1 MSIRRIWATA
11 RRILSQLRHDPR
23 TIALMI
29 LAPCLLMTILKYVY
43 QNQPQVFQ
51 HVAGAVLGVFPM
63 LVMFLITSVGTLRER
78 TSGTLER
85 LLILPITKLELIL
98 GYAKAFG
105 IAALIQAVVVSS
117 VALGPLGLKIAGSQW
132 MLIVVAIVDALL
144 GMSIGIF
151 VSSFAKTEFQ
161 AVQFLPAILFPQLL
175 LSGLLAPRE
184 SMPSVLRVISDYL
197 PLTYAVDATQ
207 KVIAGQ
213 GALSRD
219 FLLLAIFLIALLG
232 AGALTLKRKTN

>member
-1 MSIRRIWATA
+1 
-11 RRILSQLRHDPR
+11 
-23 TIALMI
+23 
-29 LAPCLLMTILKYVY
+29 MTILKYVY

-51 HVAGAVLGVFPM
+51 HVAGSLLGIFPM

-85 LLILPITKLELIL
+85 LLILPITKLEFIL
-98 GYAKAFG
+98 GYATAFG

-117 VALGPLGLKIAGSQW
+117 VALGPLGLTIAGSQIK
-132 MLIVVAIVDALL
+132 LIVVAIVDALL

-175 LSGLLAPRE
+175 LSGLLAPRQ
-184 SMPSVLRVISDYL
+184 SMPSILRIISDYL

-213 GALSRD
+213 GALTRD
-219 FLLLAIFLIALLG
+219 FLLLAVFLIALLG
-232 AGALTLKRKTN
+232 AGALTLKRKTNY

>member
-1 MSIRRIWATA
+1 MSIRRIWGTA

-29 LAPCLLMTILKYVY
+29 LAPVLLMTILKYVY
-43 QNQPQVFQ
+43 QNQPIVFQ
-51 HVAGAVLGVFPM
+51 RVAASLLGIFPM

-85 LLILPITKLELIL
+85 LLILPITKLEFIL

-105 IAALIQAVVVSS
+105 IAALIQATIVSS
-117 VALGPLGLKIAGSQW
+117 VALGPLGLKIAGSQL
-132 MLIVVAIVDALL
+132 MLIVVAILDALL
-144 GMSIGIF
+144 GMAIGIF

-161 AVQFLPAILFPQLL
+161 AVQFLPAVLFPQLL
-175 LSGLLAPRE
+175 LSGLLVPRG
-184 SMPSVLRVISDYL
+184 SMPSILRIISDYL

-207 KVIAGQ
+207 KVVAGQ
-213 GALSRD
+213 GSVTRD
-219 FLLLAIFLIALLG
+219 FLILALFLFGLLA

>member
-1 MSIRRIWATA
+1 MSIRRIWGTA
-11 RRILSQLRHDPR
+11 LRILWQLRHDPR

-51 HVAGAVLGVFPM
+51 HVAGALLGIFPM
-63 LVMFLITSVGTLRER
+63 LVMFLITSVATLRER
-78 TSGTLER
+78 SSGTLER

-117 VALGPLGLKIAGSQW
+117 VALGPLGLKIAGSQI
-132 MLIVVAIVDALL
+132 MLIVVAILDALL

-175 LSGLLAPRE
+175 LSGLLAPRA
-184 SMPSVLRVISDYL
+184 SMPSILRVISDYL

-207 KVIAGQ
+207 KVIVGQ
-213 GALSRD
+213 GALIHD
-219 FLLLAIFLIALLG
+219 FLLLALFLIALLG
-232 AGALTLKRKTN
+232 AGALTLKRQTI

>member
-1 MSIRRIWATA
+1 MSLRRIWATA
-11 RRILSQLRHDPR
+11 GRILSQLRHDPR

-43 QNQPQVFQ
+43 QNQVQVFQ
-51 HVAGAVLGVFPM
+51 QVAGALLGIFPM
-63 LVMFLITSVGTLRER
+63 LVMFLITSVATLRER

-85 LLILPITKLELIL
+85 LLILPISKLEFIL
-98 GYAKAFG
+98 GYATAFG
-105 IAALIQAVVVSS
+105 IAALVQATVVSS
-117 VALGPLGLKIAGSQW
+117 VALGPLGLKIAGPQI

-144 GMSIGIF
+144 GMAIGIF

-175 LSGLLAPRE
+175 LSGLLAPRA
-184 SMPSVLRVISDYL
+184 SMPSILRVISDYL

-207 KVIAGQ
+207 KVVAGQ
-213 GALSRD
+213 GGLSRD
-219 FLLLAIFLIALLG
+219 FLLLVLFLIALLG
-232 AGALTLKRKTN
+232 AGALTLKRRTD

>member
-1 MSIRRIWATA
+1 MSIRRIWGTA

-43 QNQPQVFQ
+43 QGQPQVFQ
-51 HVAGAVLGVFPM
+51 HVAGALLGVFPM
-63 LVMFLITSVGTLRER
+63 LVMFLITSVATLRER
-78 TSGTLER
+78 SSGTLER
-85 LLILPITKLELIL
+85 LLILPITRLEFIL

-117 VALGPLGLKIAGSQW
+117 VALGPLGLKISGSQF
-132 MLIVVAIVDALL
+132 MLIIVAIIDALL
-144 GMSIGIF
+144 GMSMGIF

-175 LSGLLAPRE
+175 LSGLLAPRA
-184 SMPSVLRVISDYL
+184 SMPSILRLVSDFL
-197 PLTYAVDATQ
+197 PLTYAVDATD
-207 KVIAGQ
+207 KVIAGH
-213 GALSRD
+213 GALAHD
-219 FLLLAIFLIALLG
+219 FFLLAIFLIGLLG
-232 AGALTLKRKTN
+232 AGALTLKRQTN

>member
-1 MSIRRIWATA
+1 MSIRRIWGTA

-29 LAPCLLMTILKYVY
+29 LAPVLLMTILKYVY
-43 QNQPQVFQ
+43 QNQPMVFQ
-51 HVAGAVLGVFPM
+51 RVAASLLGIFPM

-85 LLILPITKLELIL
+85 LLILPITKLEFIL

-105 IAALIQAVVVSS
+105 IAALIQATIVSS
-117 VALGPLGLKIAGSQW
+117 VALGPLGLKIAGSQL
-132 MLIVVAIVDALL
+132 MLIIVAIFDALL
-144 GMSIGIF
+144 GMAIGIF

-161 AVQFLPAILFPQLL
+161 AVQFLPAVLFPQLL
-175 LSGLLAPRE
+175 LSGLLVPRG
-184 SMPSVLRVISDYL
+184 SMPSILRIISEYL

-207 KVIAGQ
+207 KVVAGQ
-213 GALSRD
+213 GSVTRD
-219 FLLLAIFLIALLG
+219 FLILALFLFGLLA
-232 AGALTLKRKTN
+232 AGAFTLKRKTN

>member
-1 MSIRRIWATA
+1 MSIRRIWGTA

-29 LAPCLLMTILKYVY
+29 LAPVLLMTILKYVY
-43 QNQPQVFQ
+43 QNQPIVFQ
-51 HVAGAVLGVFPM
+51 RVAASLLGIFPM

-85 LLILPITKLELIL
+85 LLILPITKLEFIL

-105 IAALIQAVVVSS
+105 IAALIQATIVSS
-117 VALGPLGLKIAGSQW
+117 VALGPLGLKIAGSQL
-132 MLIVVAIVDALL
+132 MLIVVAILDALL
-144 GMSIGIF
+144 GMAIGIF

-161 AVQFLPAILFPQLL
+161 AVQFLPAVLFPQLL
-175 LSGLLAPRE
+175 LSGLLVPRG
-184 SMPSVLRVISDYL
+184 SMPSILRIISDYL

-207 KVIAGQ
+207 KVVAGQ
-213 GALSRD
+213 GSVTRD
-219 FLLLAIFLIALLG
+219 FLILALFLFGLLA
-232 AGALTLKRKTN
+232 AGALTLKRKTK

>member
-1 MSIRRIWATA
+1 MSIRRIWGTA

-23 TIALMI
+23 TIALMV
-29 LAPCLLMTILKYVY
+29 LAPVLLMTILKYVY
-43 QNQPQVFQ
+43 QNQPIVFQ
-51 HVAGAVLGVFPM
+51 RVAASLLGIFPM

-85 LLILPITKLELIL
+85 LLILPITKLEFIL

-105 IAALIQAVVVSS
+105 IAALIQATIVSS

-132 MLIVVAIVDALL
+132 MLIIVAILDALL
-144 GMSIGIF
+144 GMAIGIF

-175 LSGLLAPRE
+175 LSGLLVPRG
-184 SMPSVLRVISDYL
+184 SMPSILRIVSDYL

-207 KVIAGQ
+207 KVVVGQ
-213 GALSRD
+213 GSVTRD
-219 FLLLAIFLIALLG
+219 FLILALFLFGLLA
-232 AGALTLKRKTN
+232 AGALTLKRRTS

>member
-1 MSIRRIWATA
+1 MSLRRIWGTA
-11 RRILSQLRHDPR
+11 HRILSQLRHDPR
-23 TIALMI
+23 TVALMI

-51 HVAGAVLGVFPM
+51 HVAASLLGIFPM

-85 LLILPITKLELIL
+85 LLILPITKLEFIL
-98 GYAKAFG
+98 GYATAFG
-105 IAALIQAVVVSS
+105 IAALIQATIVSS
-117 VALGPLGLKIAGSQW
+117 VALELLGLKIAGSQL
-132 MLIVVAIVDALL
+132 MLIVIAIVDALL

-184 SMPSVLRVISDYL
+184 SMPSILRVISDYL

-207 KVIAGQ
+207 KVITGQ
-213 GALSRD
+213 GALTQD
-219 FLLLAIFLIALLG
+219 FLLLAIFLFALLA
-232 AGALTLKRKTN
+232 AGALTLKRKTK

>member
-1 MSIRRIWATA
+1 MNIRRIWGTA
-11 RRILSQLRHDPR
+11 HRILSQLRHDPR

-43 QNQPQVFQ
+43 QSQTQVFQ
-51 HVAGAVLGVFPM
+51 HVAGSLLGVFPM

-78 TSGTLER
+78 SSGTLER
-85 LLILPITKLELIL
+85 LLILPITKLEFIL
-98 GYAKAFG
+98 GYATAFG

-117 VALGPLGLKIAGSQW
+117 VALGPLGLKIAGSQI
-132 MLIVVAIVDALL
+132 MLIIVAIVDALL
-144 GMSIGIF
+144 GMSLGIF

-175 LSGLLAPRE
+175 LSGLLAPRAN
-184 SMPSVLRVISDYL
+184 MPSILRVISNYL

-207 KVIAGQ
+207 KVIVGQ
-213 GALSRD
+213 GALARD

-232 AGALTLKRKTN
+232 AGALTLRRRTI